1 MTIAMPRRTRQYLA
15 VCLLGSTLAVAATP
29 AVANDPHPFKE
40 LLETSLK
47 DKKGLIFYVKG
58 QTIPG
63 AVTRMIGESAV
74 EVKNREYGRIVIR
87 LDRVD
92 AVASN

>member
-1 MTIAMPRRTRQYLA
+1 MTIAKNNRPRRQLIA
-15 VCLLGSTLAVAATP
+15 CLLGLGMAMAA
-29 AVANDPHPFKE
+29 AASEPHPYKE

-58 QTIPG
+58 QAIPG
-63 AVTRMIGESAV
+63 AVTRLIGESAV
-74 EVKNREYGRIVIR
+74 EVKNREYGRIIIR

-92 AVASN
+92 AIAAN